1 MIRPRRRRNSVAYA
15 LWANAILLGG
25 ILIMLVA
32 RGGHGPSFTAPA
44 FAEQPPIAGGGGLF
58 VMPGQLGQLTW
69 GCYLMDVDRQTLMVY
84 EYEPGTHKLR
94 MVAGRSIKYDRDVTN
109 LGTYPS
115 PDEIRDWVDRA
126 KNGNRQAPPAG
137 GGAEQPNN
145 GNH

>member
-1 MIRPRRRRNSVAYA
+1 MKFSPRTTPLTIGLYLNAV
-15 LWANAILLGG
+15 LLIAILGTLLTRSNTPQFLPLALGQ
-25 ILIMLVA
+25 
-32 RGGHGPSFTAPA
+32 T
-44 FAEQPPIAGGGGLF
+44 QQPIAGGAGVF
-58 VMPGQLGQLTW
+58 IMPAQFSTNLW